1 MNGNRDRHP
10 QRVGAFLT
18 SPGLRGALLFFTG
31 LALTVREGLTS
42 GPERPSLY
50 VVYMGMMGFPFIP
63 KVRELIVGKTEARED
78 DAGPP
83 VA

>member
-1 MNGNRDRHP
+1 MNEHRDRAS

-18 SPGLRGALLFFTG
+18 SAGLRGALLFFTG
-31 LALTVREGLTS
+31 LGLTVREGLTS

-63 KVRELIVGKTEARED
+63 KVRDLIVGKSETHED
-78 DAGPP
+78 DPGPP
-83 VA
+83 VV